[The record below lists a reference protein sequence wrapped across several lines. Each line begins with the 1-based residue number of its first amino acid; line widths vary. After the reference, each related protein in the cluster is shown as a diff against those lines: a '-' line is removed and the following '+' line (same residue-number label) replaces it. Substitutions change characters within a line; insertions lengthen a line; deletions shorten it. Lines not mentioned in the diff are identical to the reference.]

1 MRGFENVRL
10 TVDEAE
16 VSLAAAAERL
26 AIPRLGGD
34 RSAFSILAISGGA
47 AGGAFGAGS
56 LVGLSRAGT
65 RPDFAI
71 VTGVSTGALMA
82 PFAFLGSA
90 WDDRLTDAYKGGYAE
105 RLWSLTR
112 LASTLD
118 GGLPRP
124 EALDSLIDPFVD
136 ANMVAAVAREHA
148 LGRRLLVATTNLDTE
163 QACIWDMGE
172 IASKGGAPALALFRK
187 VLAASAT
194 LPGLFPPRRFPCEAD
209 GANYEEMHVDGGVA
223 APLFVMPEALLR
235 WQQLGQR
242 LQGGRIYVIVNM
254 SLEQTPRTTQ
264 THLPAVLGRSFDTM
278 LRFSYR
284 HALGMVT
291 NFCADND
298 LPLSVAALP
307 TDPTSGNMLT
317 FDTALMRRIFDAA
330 VESAQGPEH
339 WRTPR
344 PETPTA
350 WSAPWRALA
359 PVPSPTAEP

>member
-1 MRGFENVRL
+1 M
-10 TVDEAE
+10 A
-16 VSLAAAAERL
+16 SAADRL
-26 AIPRLGGD
+26 AIPQLGGD
-34 RSAFSILAISGGA
+34 RAVFNILAISGGA

-56 LVGLSRAGT
+56 LVGLSRSGM
-65 RPDFAI
+65 RPKFAI

-90 WDDRLTDAYKGGYAE
+90 WDDRLTDAYTGGHAE

-118 GGLPRP
+118 GGLFRP
-124 EALDSLIDPFVD
+124 EALDGLIDPFVD
-136 ANMVAAVAREHA
+136 EDMIVAVAQEHA

-172 IASKGGAPALALFRK
+172 IASKGGASALALFRK

-194 LPGLFPPRRFPCEAD
+194 LPGLFPPRRFPCQAD
-209 GANYEEMHVDGGVA
+209 GADYEEMHVDGGVA
-223 APLFVMPEALLR
+223 APLFVMPEGLLR
-235 WQQLGQR
+235 WKQLGPR

-254 SLEQTPRTTQ
+254 SLDQTPQTIQ

-291 NFCADND
+291 NFCANND

-307 TDPTSGNMLT
+307 IDPLSGSMLT
-317 FDTALMRRIFDAA
+317 FDTALMRRIFNSA
-330 VESAQGPEH
+330 VQIAQEDKL
-339 WRTPR
+339 WRTPY
-344 PETPTA
+344 PEPPA
-350 WSAPWRALA
+350 GWSPPWRPL
-359 PVPSPTAEP
+359 EPIRSSTEE